1 MVAEKN
7 YYQIMGVKEDA
18 STDEIKKAFK
28 KLARKHHPDAGGDEA
43 RFKEISEAYEVI
55 SDKDKR
61 AEYDTLRKY
70 GAFGA
75 RGGARGGG
83 WRNVATD
90 FEDFGGIG
98 DIFNRIRH
106 GEGAFG
112 TDWEFPQ
119 RGPKVTKGKDQ
130 QVTLLV
136 SFEEA
141 FRGTEKAVTV
151 RTGDGREQK
160 IDVKVPAGAVEGGKL
175 RYKGKGAQGTNGGAR
190 GDLVIVTSIR
200 PHDLYSRDG
209 ADVHLILPIGV
220 AEAALG
226 AQIVVPAPDGSMVK
240 LRVPA
245 LTPDGK
251 TFAIR
256 GKGAPR
262 VKGEGCGDLK
272 VQVRYTLPTQ
282 LNEGQRAALEAFAAA
297 SSPAGTDIRPHIAQE
312 TGAQAAA
319 EREKQAPTTADAQAQ
334 ATAEREAPTT
344 AEREAQAQ
352 AQAPVEHGTQV
363 ADAREAQTAAEREAP
378 PVPGVVTQA
387 AAAWGAKVTPKATAS
402 PDNKEKTR
410 HSSGVSGA
418 GRACEPADRD
428 GEHKDVASPDSERK
442 KSSDDAA

>member
-7 YYQIMGVKEDA
+7 YYQVMGVKEDA
-18 STDEIKKAFK
+18 SADEIKKAFK

-70 GAFGA
+70 GAFGGA

-83 WRNVATD
+83 WRNVAMD

-112 TDWEFPQ
+112 TDWEFSQ
-119 RGPKVTKGKDQ
+119 RGPKATKGKDQ

-141 FRGTEKAVTV
+141 FRGVEKAVTI

-190 GDLVIVTSIR
+190 GDLVIVTSIK

-209 ADVHLILPIGV
+209 ADVYLSLPIGV

-272 VQVRYTLPTQ
+272 VQVRYALPAQ
-282 LNEGQRAALEAFAAA
+282 INEGQRAALEAFAAA
-297 SSPAGTDIRPHIAQE
+297 SDLAGADIRPRIAQE
-312 TGAQAAA
+312 TGVQAADVYEPQAAAEAQAPATAEREKQTADACEAKREAPTANVHEAQAAA
-319 EREKQAPTTADAQAQ
+319 EREAQAP
-334 ATAEREAPTT
+334 ATAERK
-344 AEREAQAQ
+344 
-352 AQAPVEHGTQV
+352 
-363 ADAREAQTAAEREAP
+363 AP

-387 AAAWGAKVTPKATAS
+387 AAAWGAKVAPKAT
-402 PDNKEKTR
+402 
-410 HSSGVSGA
+410 V
-418 GRACEPADRD
+418 
-428 GEHKDVASPDSERK
+428 SPDSERK